1 MIIRL
6 FVLLPAPPVWGY
18 CILYSNRQ
26 QHRQPSIS
34 SHLPLEEDDDDEACT
49 IIIGISHLVSQQLF
63 SFGLG
68 GGEDTP
74 FFRNGY
80 IYYDDGVCEFIFIKL
95 LKR

>member
-1 MIIRL
+1 MERSSLNDYSIISFCSFCSL
-6 FVLLPAPPVWGY
+6 PLLSRY

-26 QHRQPSIS
+26 
-34 SHLPLEEDDDDEACT
+34 EEDDDDEVCT

-80 IYYDDGVCEFIFIKL
+80 IYHDDGVCEFIFIKL
-95 LKR
+95 L